1 MQNIRRNGW
10 GTPWTWTTREFYQS
24 RLVVPAFYCT
34 DTVQAC
40 HQPTHHKTAFFSL
53 SHMGFSIFHVKRK
66 SRKCWEQMEALQSL
80 PITLCGALSPL
91 TKSCPPSNSPC
102 RQRTRRVIGWTSCAS
117 PWWGDKK
124 GQQLKRRAFWF
135 YPASTANNHHGRAKL
150 PRSMIEWA
158 IVREG
163 IANLLRWQ
171 GNAGIYCASLR
182 WVIPGFT
189 AALVWLILLCSCR
202 SIYWFLELW

>member
-1 MQNIRRNGW
+1 M
-10 GTPWTWTTREFYQS
+10 S
-24 RLVVPAFYCT
+24 
-34 DTVQAC
+34 
-40 HQPTHHKTAFFSL
+40 
-53 SHMGFSIFHVKRK
+53 FSIFQVKRK

-102 RQRTRRVIGWTSCAS
+102 RQRTRGVNIPCAS
-117 PWWGDKK
+117 AWRGDKK

-158 IVREG
+158 TLREG
-163 IANLLRWQ
+163 RANLLRWQ
-171 GNAGIYCASLR
+171 GNTGTHIHRYKVGNSKIYCSSR
-182 WVIPGFT
+182 VVKFVGFMF
-189 AALVWLILLCSCR
+189 LLILGIVLRLSVCHWKLFCP
-202 SIYWFLELW
+202 LPM